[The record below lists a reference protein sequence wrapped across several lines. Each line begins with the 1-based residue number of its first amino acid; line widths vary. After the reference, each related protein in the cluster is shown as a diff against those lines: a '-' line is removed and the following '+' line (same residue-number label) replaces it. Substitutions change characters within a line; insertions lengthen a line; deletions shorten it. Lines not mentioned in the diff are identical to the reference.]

1 MGKVIGKTDHVASAA
16 DVEVAGSAAYRGGVL
31 HLLTHAQELRTHEF
45 DLYGRPRDK
54 VSGG

>member
-1 MGKVIGKTDHVASAA
+1 MIGKTDHVASAA